1 MQELCSETASLPPVK
16 SPLETRA
23 LENIFAHSEWLFA
36 MVYLA
41 EKEKHNSSKKN
52 PEIRDVESMWSL
64 LSFLLLQATTS
75 KEHCV

>member
-1 MQELCSETASLPPVK
+1 M

-23 LENIFAHSEWLFA
+23 LENILAHSERLFA
-36 MVYLA
+36 TIYLA
-41 EKEKHNSSKKN
+41 EKEKHNLSKKLQ
-52 PEIRDVESMWSL
+52 IRDAESTWSL